1 MFLGIHWEFILLP
14 PRLGNQYLS
23 FSFWNLIDELP
34 REEEKKREGGII
46 IENITESLKSELS
59 NQLYKIFKA
68 EMKAFSNI

>member
-1 MFLGIHWEFILLP
+1 MS
-14 PRLGNQYLS
+14 YL
-23 FSFWNLIDELP
+23 E
-34 REEEKKREGGII
+34 RRKKKREGGII